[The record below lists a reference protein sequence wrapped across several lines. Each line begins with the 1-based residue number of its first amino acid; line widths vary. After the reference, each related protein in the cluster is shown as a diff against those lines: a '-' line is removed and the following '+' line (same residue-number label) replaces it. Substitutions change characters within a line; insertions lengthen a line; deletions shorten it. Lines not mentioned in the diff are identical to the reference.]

1 MDNVIEFIN
10 VRKRL
15 GPRQVLDGMDLRIR
29 RGETM
34 VIIGRSGIGKSVT
47 LKHIVGLMRPDSGEV
62 IVDGID
68 VGAANHA
75 TLLRLRSKMGV
86 LFQSGALIHWLTVA
100 DNVALPLRELGG
112 YTEKQIEAIVLEK
125 LDLVDMR
132 ASAQLTPDKIS
143 GGMQKRAALARAI
156 VRDPEIILY
165 DEPTAGLDP
174 VLANIT
180 TELITGIQKRLGV
193 TSLVVTHDMQSAYVM
208 ADRIAM
214 LHAGRVIQVGTPQEI
229 RHSTDVAVRQFIEGR
244 TDGPLTDDMEAAW
257 KK

>member
-1 MDNVIEFIN
+1 MDTVIEFTN

-15 GPRQVLDGMDLRIR
+15 GQRQVLDGIDLRVR

-47 LKHIVGLMRPDSGEV
+47 LKHIVGLMRPDTGQV

-68 VGAANHA
+68 VGDANHD

-112 YTEKQIEAIVLEK
+112 YTEKQVEAIVQEK

-132 ASAQLTPDKIS
+132 ASAQLTPDMIS

-214 LHAGRVIQVGTPQEI
+214 LHAGRVIQVGTSEEI
-229 RHSTDVAVRQFIEGR
+229 RNSTDVAVRQFIEGR
-244 TDGPLTDDMEAAW
+244 TTGPLTDEMEAAW